1 METKLKKGL
10 RIALCI
16 LVLLSNFLSF
26 GISSAI
32 AATGTSGTIPSITT
46 NKTTYLIGE
55 DITVNFNNGP
65 GNATDW
71 IGVYNSTDTPGVQ
84 SSTIWSYVKGSTG
97 SVTFKGGLS
106 GAGSFKVY
114 FLASDGYTKICNELT
129 ITVKNSTTLGPVMT
143 VNGVVPGAVAKGTE
157 ITVPSATATD
167 DVDGTVNV
175 VVSLTDP
182 QNKNVTLTNN
192 KFVATTQGTYTV
204 TYTATNSR
212 NNVATQPYT
221 IKVTDPGNK
230 VTFGVISDTH
240 VTPTKALEQKRL
252 AQAFQFFNTNKVD
265 ADVVV
270 GDLTDYGSS
279 AEYSTFK
286 AIMDANKGNIKLIAS
301 MGNHEYNQAGG
312 FTAITGDV
320 PNANYVINGYHFIT
334 LSPGTGT
341 FDPATGKGTT
351 QGGADFTYVANWVKT
366 QLDAAVA
373 EDPNKPIFVFF
384 HEPLQNTYYM
394 SDEYYST
401 GLSTGKDATFQSVFS
416 QYRQVV
422 AFSGHIH
429 SPNNDP
435 QSIWQDGGF
444 TAVNTVS
451 LSYFWMEPGMVYG
464 PVPPDGWK
472 KGAQGML
479 IEANGSKVTIKNYD
493 FVSGQYIPQTW
504 TFDVSKPSEFP
515 YTHARDAVAK
525 APVFPRSAAVRVSNI
540 TDNGAT
546 VNFDQAVMKPN
557 KIGDIVHSYRYDF
570 VNKTTGKV
578 DSSFK
583 TWSEFYVVPMPAT
596 ITQAAVGLLPA
607 TDYEVKI
614 YATDSYQKT
623 SDSYSSA
630 SFKTKSV
637 PLVIP
642 TIPVA
647 PGLGVQEPVKNTF
660 GWVNVPGFANPTD
673 YEYSVDGGLSN
684 ALTYSPCTAN
694 PIQLPN
700 HFFAKGS
707 INVRVKAD
715 NVISRPAGDAL
726 SSTVD
731 FTGSSSG
738 PNYTGISI
746 NNAKIVTIKFSENL
760 FLSIPFVANVT
771 NLKAAVSIA
780 ADGFNYQPLGSNDTV
795 VIKGSTL
802 EITFAKKLEGKANRL
817 KIDANVLKN
826 QNGNVQTKE
835 IMTDTI
841 NATHEVNIS
850 QDNQDNQAATKS
862 EGEVKTVS
870 DSLVTAGTIAQ
881 VQADTIQTAITVARA
896 A

>member
-16 LVLLSNFLSF
+16 LVLLSNFLSS
-26 GISSAI
+26 GISSVI
-32 AATGTSGTIPSITT
+32 AATATSGTIPSITT
-46 NKTTYLIGE
+46 NKTTYLTGE

-65 GNATDW
+65 GNANDW

-84 SSTIWSYVKGSTG
+84 GSTIWSTVNGTRTPTTGISTG

-106 GAGSFKVY
+106 TAGSYKVY
-114 FLASDGYTKICNELT
+114 FLALDGYTKICNELT
-129 ITVKNSTTLGPVMT
+129 ITVKDATTLGPVIT
-143 VNGVVPGAVAKGTE
+143 VNGAVPGAIATGTK

-167 DVDGTVNV
+167 DVDGTLNV

-182 QNKNVTLTNN
+182 KNKNVTLTDN

-212 NNVATQPYT
+212 NNVTTQPYT

-240 VTPTKALEQKRL
+240 VTASKTTEQQRL
-252 AQAFQFFNTNKVD
+252 AQAFKFFNTNKVD

-270 GDLTDYGSS
+270 GDLTDSGATSQYNTWQSI
-279 AEYSTFK
+279 K
-286 AIMDANKGNIKLIAS
+286 DANKGNIKLIAS
-301 MGNHEYNQAGG
+301 MGNHEGNHTVG
-312 FTAITGDV
+312 FTVATGDA

-351 QGGADFTYVANWVKT
+351 QGGGDYTYVANWIKT

-384 HEPLQNTYYM
+384 HHPLQNTFYVSNEWYG
-394 SDEYYST
+394 S
-401 GLSTGKDATFQSVFS
+401 GLATGKDATFQSVFS
-416 QYRQVV
+416 QYRQAVT
-422 AFSGHIH
+422 FSGHIH

-444 TAVNTVS
+444 TAVNTVT
-451 LSYFWMEPGMVYG
+451 LSYLEMETGMVYG
-464 PVPPDGWK
+464 TVPPDARQQ
-472 KGAQGML
+472 GAQGML
-479 IEANGSKVTIKNYD
+479 IEAHGSKVTIKNYD

-504 TFDVSKPSEFP
+504 TFDVSKPSKFP

-525 APVFPRSAAVRVSNI
+525 APVFSRSAAVRVSNI

-583 TWSEFYVVPMPAT
+583 TWSEYYVIPMPAT
-596 ITQAAVGLLPA
+596 ITQKAVGLLPA

-614 YATDSYQKT
+614 YAIDAYQKT
-623 SDSYSSA
+623 SDSYIST
-630 SFKTKSV
+630 SFKTTSV
-637 PLVIP
+637 PPVIP
-642 TIPVA
+642 TKLAA

-673 YEYSVDGGLSN
+673 YEYSVDGGQ
-684 ALTYSPCTAN
+684 TYSGCTAN

-700 HFFAKGS
+700 QLFAVGS
-707 INVRVKAD
+707 IKVRVKAD
-715 NVISRPAGDAL
+715 TVTSRPAGDAL

-746 NNAKIVTIKFSENL
+746 NNAKIVTIKFSEDL
-760 FLSIPFVANVT
+760 VANVT

-802 EITFAKKLEGKANRL
+802 EITFAKKLAGKANRL
-817 KIDANVLKN
+817 KIAANALKN
-826 QNGNVQTKE
+826 QNGIVQTKE

-841 NATHEVNIS
+841 NATHEVNIN

-881 VQADTIQTAITVARA
+881 VQADAIQTAITVARTA
-896 A
+896 